1 LPEKVGG
8 YYGDDDDNIQQI
20 SGDRL
25 KVILE
30 KALAVFGNSGKEY
43 IIEDLVRH
51 GVRFDDKSHYTLAQ
65 VKKAL
70 SVLGE
75 DGAALVIS
83 RMRRE
88 LGRA

>member
-8 YYGDDDDNIQQI
+8 YYGDDDDNIQI

-43 IIEDLVRH
+43 IMEDLVRH

-65 VKKAL
+65 VKQAL

>member
-1 LPEKVGG
+1 VGG
-8 YYGDDDDNIQQI
+8 YYGDDDDSIQI

-30 KALAVFGNSGKEY
+30 RALAVFGNSGKEY

-65 VKKAL
+65 VKQAL

>member
-8 YYGDDDDNIQQI
+8 YYGDDDDSIQI

-30 KALAVFGNSGKEY
+30 RALAVFGNSGKEY

>member
-1 LPEKVGG
+1 LPER
-8 YYGDDDDNIQQI
+8 GDDVQI

-25 KVILE
+25 KVLLE
-30 KALAVFGNSGKEY
+30 RTLAVFGDSGREY
-43 IIEDLVRH
+43 MMEDIMRH
-51 GVRFDDKSHYTLAQ
+51 GIRFDEKSRYTLAQ
-65 VKKAL
+65 VKEAL

-75 DGAALVIS
+75 DGAALIIS